1 MLGREG
7 DRRLRRD
14 RRHRFG
20 DKGGAVRTASRY
32 GNAVTAIPGLAASLA
47 PRPVSRRRTA
57 TDRSGRRLLYGVVVL
72 RRKSPA
78 HAVSANKKPSDLE
91 GFSAKRLKGLE
102 PSTFCMASR
111 RSSQLS
117 YSREA
122 AEYRPARRLR
132 RQGRLLQSIPTM

>member
-1 MLGREG
+1 MRDAPSLPPPAGVSAE
-7 DRRLRRD
+7 LRI
-14 RRHRFG
+14 G
-20 DKGGAVRTASRY
+20 DKGGAVRIASRY

-91 GFSAKRLKGLE
+91 GFCAKRLKGLE
-102 PSTFCMASR
+102 PSTFCMAIVD
-111 RSSQLS
+111 
-117 YSREA
+117 
-122 AEYRPARRLR
+122 PTVDLR
-132 RQGRLLQSIPTM
+132 